1 MVREKRSFSNQSG
14 DNHAPFHSRSKHNIS
29 HTAVERSM
37 ISSRNDSV
45 GMSYIS
51 TIFSS
56 FSKGIWANLIPNET
70 GHETYC
76 DMRTISPHSVHLLA
90 RLMVHEGFMS
100 IKPLKGEYNYIISLI
115 QWENIINGF
124 DHNHGL
130 HFASYIPRGMR
141 IQYFICN
148 DKPYYLTSAIQMKF
162 ILPTI
167 NVTNSLTQIQVELE
181 EKIENYLNKLFLI

>member
-14 DNHAPFHSRSKHNIS
+14 DNHAPFHT

-70 GHETYC
+70 GHETYSDNNC
-76 DMRTISPHSVHLLA
+76 HTHIYNNKNFLSSEDFFRTEISSFSYRFSFCYFLPSLLNNRQEGRADALDTNLILKPMNIA
-90 RLMVHEGFMS
+90 RLFLLTL
-100 IKPLKGEYNYIISLI
+100 IIIS
-115 QWENIINGF
+115 F
-124 DHNHGL
+124 VT
-130 HFASYIPRGMR
+130 
-141 IQYFICN
+141 
-148 DKPYYLTSAIQMKF
+148 YLF
-162 ILPTI
+162 P
-167 NVTNSLTQIQVELE
+167 
-181 EKIENYLNKLFLI
+181 KIELFGFVRKRGPFCE